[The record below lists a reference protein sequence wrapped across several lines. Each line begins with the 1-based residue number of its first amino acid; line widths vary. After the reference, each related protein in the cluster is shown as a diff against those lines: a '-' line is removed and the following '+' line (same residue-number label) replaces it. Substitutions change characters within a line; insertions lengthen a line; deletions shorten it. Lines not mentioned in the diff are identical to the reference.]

1 MDLATVPASVLE
13 TQLNT
18 LFLAVNGRLA
28 SIQNATRNPAI
39 RDPRMLRIFKKDI
52 ATLYTNISALNKF
65 VNPEMTPAPVAAA
78 APSPFFI
85 HRGEEA
91 AYTTPAKAPVASS
104 GTPTYSPVAYS
115 QGSSKAQSTNIHS
128 RRTLNGSATGA
139 QPPKNRNKTVKS
151 LKKLQKKN
159 KK

>member
-18 LFLAVNGRLA
+18 LFLAINGRLA

-39 RDPRMLRIFKKDI
+39 GDPKILRIFKKDV
-52 ATLYTNISALNKF
+52 ATLYTNITTLNKI
-65 VNPEMTPAPVAAA
+65 VNPEMTPVPVPVAA

-85 HRGEEA
+85 HRGEDA
-91 AYTTPAKAPVASS
+91 VYTTPAKAPVASS

-115 QGSSKAQSTNIHS
+115 QGSSK
-128 RRTLNGSATGA
+128 
-139 QPPKNRNKTVKS
+139 KNRNKTVKS